1 MIPRERVEVTEH
13 EIVVTRGHEKVFWFV
28 RHANNWV
35 AAAAFEGVELLDVG
49 AGAGVVW
56 RRQLVLMLTT
66 GTELMRVEL
75 RPRSGARKDPMQYL
89 RAEVRGMPQRTRRT
103 YYVVGRGGVLTK
115 RA

>member
-1 MIPRERVEVTEH
+1 MIPCERVELTEH
-13 EIVVTRGHEKVFWFV
+13 EIVVARGHEKVIWFV

-35 AAAAFEGVELLDVG
+35 AAAAFEGAELLDVN

-56 RRQLVLMLTT
+56 NRQVVLMLPA

-75 RPRSGARKDPMQYL
+75 RPRSGVRKDPMQYL
-89 RAEVRGMPQRTRRT
+89 RGEVRGMPQRTRRA
-103 YYVVGRGGVLTK
+103 YYVVGRGGVLTR